1 MVSDPRVKLFLPR
14 LPDRSRE
21 AKRDLVS
28 ALEVDTNLGADPL
41 RSAQQAGKEET
52 GNFCWSPAVHPPAPD
67 HLITAKPPSPPLAR
81 STTHT
86 INVTDSRNTEV
97 YIDNSKELYL
107 LWIDHVRSIPDPL
120 RRVSISVDTDITASL
135 TDITAGCGFKV

>member
-14 LPDRSRE
+14 LPDRSRG
-21 AKRDLVS
+21 AKGDLVS

-67 HLITAKPPSPPLAR
+67 HLTAKPPSPPLTR

-97 YIDNSKELYL
+97 YIDNSKETVF
-107 LWIDHVRSIPDPL
+107 IVDRSRP
-120 RRVSISVDTDITASL
+120 VDT
-135 TDITAGCGFKV
+135 